1 MSGDKGLHGEHP
13 LCVHCLTV
21 EQASFWN
28 RTSAAVWAV
37 PAGTRHLFQQPWEGQ
52 EGLLRSAPGRGMSP
66 PLVGD
71 QLVSATAAGEG
82 TYSRAAVRVHAS
94 SMSTP
99 DREEARVLLPLLS
112 SKAARAG
119 ADVRVVPLVQVQ
131 DVGLGGPSGQ
141 TGNAGAAASSR

>member
-1 MSGDKGLHGEHP
+1 MSIASQLNK
-13 LCVHCLTV
+13 
-21 EQASFWN
+21 QASGIGLLLLYGQ
-28 RTSAAVWAV
+28 
-37 PAGTRHLFQQPWEGQ
+37 PPPGTRHLFQQPWEGQ
-52 EGLLRSAPGRGMSP
+52 EGLRSAPGRGMSP

-71 QLVSATAAGEG
+71 QVVSATAAGKG
-82 TYSRAAVRVHAS
+82 TYSQAAVRVHAS

-112 SKAARAG
+112 SEAARAG

-141 TGNAGAAASSR
+141 TGSAGAAASSR